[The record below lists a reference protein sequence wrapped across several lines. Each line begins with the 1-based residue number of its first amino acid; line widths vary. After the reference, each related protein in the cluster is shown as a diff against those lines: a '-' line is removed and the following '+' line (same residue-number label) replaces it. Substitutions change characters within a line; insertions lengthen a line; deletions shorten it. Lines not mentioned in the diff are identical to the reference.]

1 MSNSSSK
8 PLPSNYEIAEPQAY
22 DSFDL
27 SAAKIPAVEPP
38 KTSAIDSAQKERA
51 QKTLRGEPQKESARE
66 PWSDSNKETPKVKD
80 KDKDKFEPP
89 DEDSGGSA
97 GTPGFQPAM
106 ETFAATREVVDA
118 TNRGQD
124 ITREKRAVWVVHGM
138 GQQIPFETLDSL
150 VTGILDARPD
160 QQITPR
166 LRTVKIA
173 DQVLQRVELDV
184 DGKEGEA
191 GEPAKK
197 YELHLYETYWAPK
210 TEGVAQLIDVVSF
223 LWDGGL
229 RGLLNSVKSFRRA
242 MFGGMAKFY
251 ILWFTPVYLCAALL
265 ILVALAAI
273 NGVVLAAAGAKLGL
287 APLDFFKAHWG
298 QLTALAS
305 CMVAV
310 AFSFGALLFVAD
322 LWKPQELTTPG
333 RILIGTCCWLA
344 MACTVIHILG
354 TAFLLSVT
362 LHVDWRGIASKGCAN
377 AKDFTSV
384 CIADTRSLSLIDKAR
399 NFVVCLLERIPCEKL
414 QGFAT
419 VMILGAAL
427 LVAAAMM
434 TRAVLRSS
442 EKRLQGNGWL
452 FLFLVLIFVLNLF
465 AFVGP
470 VLMTYGKLTCWKLPA
485 HLHLLEN
492 PAWVWPFLIL
502 FSAKV
507 REILVQY
514 VGDVAIYVRPNKLDR
529 FDAVRSEIKE
539 AARSVVS
546 ALFTSY
552 KLQSNPGAAPEFQ
565 YDKIALVGH
574 SLGSVIAYD
583 TLNRLMLDDWLCDG
597 ALQVAERTATMVTFG
612 SPLNKTAFLFT
623 IQGKDTLH
631 IRERLAST
639 VQPLIMSYPK
649 FRKLKWINVFSR
661 NDIVSGQLKFYD
673 LPGYQDDPVPPVA
686 VQNIKDRDA
695 AVPLVAHVA
704 YWKNK
709 TVWRELLSQIAP

>member
-1 MSNSSSK
+1 MAASADDS
-8 PLPSNYEIAEPQAY
+8 LPSKYIIAAPQSYEA
-22 DSFDL
+22 FDL
-27 SAAKIPAVEPP
+27 SAKTVPPVNAVNISPVDSTAEPRVQTP
-38 KTSAIDSAQKERA
+38 PEKPER
-51 QKTLRGEPQKESARE
+51 KSRRES
-66 PWSDSNKETPKVKD
+66 WSDAGKLVPRVKEED
-80 KDKDKFEPP
+80 KDRFEAPES
-89 DEDSGGSA
+89 EDRGLGQTIRRGFATENFLEPRGASGGS
-97 GTPGFQPAM
+97 QPDQSNA
-106 ETFAATREVVDA
+106 
-118 TNRGQD
+118 
-124 ITREKRAVWVVHGM
+124 REKRAVWIVHGM
-138 GQQIPFETLDSL
+138 GQQIPFETVDSL
-150 VTGILDARPD
+150 ANGILDARPD

-173 DQVLQRVELDV
+173 DQVLQRVELDI
-184 DGKEGEA
+184 DGEKGDA
-191 GEPAKK
+191 GEEPKK

-210 TEGVAQLIDVVSF
+210 TEGVAQLTDVVSF

-251 ILWFTPVYLCAALL
+251 IRWFTPAYLCAALL
-265 ILVALAAI
+265 ILAALAAI
-273 NGVVLAAAGAKLGL
+273 NGVMLAAAGAKLGL
-287 APLDFFKAHWG
+287 APLDFFKTHWG

-322 LWKPQELTTPG
+322 LWKPQELNTPG

-344 MACTVIHILG
+344 MACTVVNILV
-354 TAFLLSVT
+354 TAGFLSAT
-362 LHVDWRGIASKGCAN
+362 LHVDWRGVASKGCARSPG
-377 AKDFTSV
+377 FTSA
-384 CIADTRSLSLIDKAR
+384 CIAKTSSLSLVDKVR

-427 LVAAAMM
+427 LVAGAMM

-442 EKRLQGNGWL
+442 EKRLQGSWWL
-452 FLFLVLIFVLNLF
+452 FLFLVLIFALNLF

-470 VLMTYGKLTCWKLPA
+470 VLITQEWLPWKLPA
-485 HLHLLEN
+485 HTHWLEN

-529 FDAVRSEIKE
+529 FDQVRTMIKD

-546 ALFTSY
+546 ALFTAYELKTKSSDTP
-552 KLQSNPGAAPEFQ
+552 KFQ

-597 ALQVAERTATMVTFG
+597 ALEVAERTATLVTFG

-623 IQGKDTLH
+623 IQGSDTLH

-649 FRKLKWINVFSR
+649 FRKFKWINVFSR
-661 NDIVSGQLKFYD
+661 NDIVSGDLKFYD
-673 LPGYQDDPVPPVA
+673 LPGYQHPPVPEIA
-686 VQNIKDRDA
+686 VQNVKDRDA
-695 AVPLVAHVA
+695 AVPLMAHVA

-709 TVWRELLSQIAP
+709 TVWTELLKEIAP